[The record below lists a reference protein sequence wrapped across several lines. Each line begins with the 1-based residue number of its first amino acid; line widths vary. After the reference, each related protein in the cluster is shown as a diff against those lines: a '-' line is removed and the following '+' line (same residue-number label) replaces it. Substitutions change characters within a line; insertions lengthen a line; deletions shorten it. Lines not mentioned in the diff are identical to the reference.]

1 MKSVHVKLTP
11 HVHEWL
17 QRAAELDRR
26 SLTSL
31 VSLLVEDQLKEQ
43 FEGCEPY
50 KPPVSAPVKQTA
62 DLDNLFDDEP
72 TTTFEE

>member
-17 QRAAELDRR
+17 QRAAEADRR
-26 SLTSL
+26 SLTNL

-43 FEGCEPY
+43 FEGCEPH
-50 KPPVSAPVKQTA
+50 KPQVSAPVQQA
-62 DLDNLFDDEP
+62 ANLDSLFGDEP
-72 TTTFEE
+72 SA

>member
-11 HVHEWL
+11 HMHEWL
-17 QRAAELDRR
+17 QRAAEADRR

-43 FEGCEPY
+43 FAGYEPHE
-50 KPPVSAPVKQTA
+50 PPVSTLVTQTA

-72 TTTFEE
+72 TTNFEE

>member
-17 QRAAELDRR
+17 QRAAEADRR

-43 FEGCEPY
+43 FAGHEPY
-50 KPPVSAPVKQTA
+50 KPPVSAPIKQTA

-72 TTTFEE
+72 TTTSEE